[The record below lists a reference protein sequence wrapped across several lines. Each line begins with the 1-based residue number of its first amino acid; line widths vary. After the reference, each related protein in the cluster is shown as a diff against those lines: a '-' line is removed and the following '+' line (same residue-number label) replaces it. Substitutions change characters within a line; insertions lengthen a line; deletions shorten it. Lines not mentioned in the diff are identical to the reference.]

1 MTTIRE
7 IGSLCVTDRDGY
19 IINHSDWNKI
29 NPIFLPVIYDVVNTY
44 STHLQDDLHSV
55 YIRGSIPKGI
65 GIEGVADLDTIA
77 VTKQNP
83 NKLQV
88 KRLKEVEQ
96 ELNQKHTCV
105 DGIELSF
112 YCVED
117 ILNTSSFS
125 IISFIL
131 KTHGICVIGEDLIPQ
146 LPKYK
151 ANEAL
156 ANDHLIHL
164 QGQIKNACDD
174 LQDNSDMEDIKDCC
188 KWIMKIIVRAG
199 LALVITKENIYTR
212 DLYPAYKVFSKYF
225 PEKENDMR
233 KALEYAIIPI
243 IDTNLLLS
251 FLNEFGTWMVSEA
264 DKWLQFYNPNRELNM
279 KLSSN

>member
-1 MTTIRE
+1 MTTVKE
-7 IGSLCVTDRDGY
+7 IGSLCVTDRAGC
-19 IINHSDWNKI
+19 IINHSDMNKI

-44 STHLQDDLHSV
+44 STHLQDNLHSV

-77 VTKQNP
+77 VTKQNL
-83 NKLQV
+83 NKQQL
-88 KRLKEVEQ
+88 RLIKDVGQ

-112 YCVED
+112 YCIED
-117 ILNTSSFS
+117 VLNTSFFS

-131 KTHGICVIGEDLIPQ
+131 QTHGMCVFGEDLIPQ
-146 LPKYK
+146 LPRYK

-164 QGQIKNACDD
+164 QAQIENACDD
-174 LQDNSDMEDIKDCC
+174 LQDNSDIEDIKDCC
-188 KWIMKIIVRAG
+188 KWIMKIVVRAG
-199 LALVITKENIYTR
+199 LALVITKTNTYTR
-212 DLYPAYKVFSKYF
+212 DLYPAYKLFSKYF

-233 KALEYAIIPI
+233 KALEYAITPI

-251 FLNEFGTWMVSEA
+251 FLNEFGKWMVSEV
-264 DKWLQFYNPNRELNM
+264 DKWLQFYNPNRELHM
-279 KLSSN
+279 KI

>member
-1 MTTIRE
+1 MTIVKE

-44 STHLQDDLHSV
+44 STYLQDDLHSV

-83 NKLQV
+83 NKLQL
-88 KRLKEVEQ
+88 KWIKEVEQ

-112 YCVED
+112 YCIED
-117 ILNTSSFS
+117 VLNTSSFS

-131 KTHGICVIGEDLIPQ
+131 QTHGMCVLGEDLIPQ
-146 LPKYK
+146 LPRYR

-174 LQDNSDMEDIKDCC
+174 LQDNSDIEDIKDCC

-199 LALVITKENIYTR
+199 LALVITKANTYTR
-212 DLYPAYKVFSKYF
+212 DLYPAYKLFSKYF

-233 KALEYAIIPI
+233 KALEYAITPI
-243 IDTNLLLS
+243 IDANLLLS
-251 FLNEFGTWMVSEA
+251 FLNEFGKWMVSEV

-279 KLSSN
+279 KI

>member
-7 IGSLCVTDRDGY
+7 IGSLCVIDRDGH

-29 NPIFLPVIYDVVNTY
+29 NPIFLPVIYDVINTY
-44 STHLQDDLHSV
+44 STLLQDDLHSI

-77 VTKQNP
+77 VTKQKP
-83 NKLQV
+83 NKLRF
-88 KRLKEVEQ
+88 KRIKEVEQ

-112 YCVED
+112 YCIED
-117 ILNTSSFS
+117 ILNASSFS

-131 KTHGICVIGEDLIPQ
+131 QTHGLCVFGEDLIPQ
-146 LPKYK
+146 LPRYK

-174 LQDNSDMEDIKDCC
+174 LQDNSDIEDIKDCC

-199 LALVITKENIYTR
+199 LALAITIENTYTR
-212 DLYPAYKVFSKYF
+212 DLYPAYKLFSTYF
-225 PEKENDMR
+225 PEKESDMR
-233 KALEYAIIPI
+233 KALEYAITPI

-251 FLNEFGTWMVSEA
+251 FLNEIGTWMVSEA
-264 DKWLQFYNPNRELNM
+264 DKWLQCYNPNRELNM
-279 KLSSN
+279 KI

>member
-29 NPIFLPVIYDVVNTY
+29 NRIFLPVIYDVVNTY
-44 STHLQDDLHSV
+44 STHLQDGLHSV

-77 VTKQNP
+77 VTKQNL
-83 NKLQV
+83 NKPQLN
-88 KRLKEVEQ
+88 RLKEVEQ
-96 ELNQKHTCV
+96 ELTQKHTCV

-125 IISFIL
+125 ISSFIL
-131 KTHGICVIGEDLIPQ
+131 KTHGICVFGEDLIPQ
-146 LPKYK
+146 LPRYK

-156 ANDHLIHL
+156 ANEHLIHL
-164 QGQIKNACDD
+164 QGQIKNACED
-174 LQDNSDMEDIKDCC
+174 LQDNSDIEDIKDCC

-212 DLYPAYKVFSKYF
+212 DLYPAYKLFLEHF
-225 PEKENDMR
+225 PEKEKDMK
-233 KALEYAIIPI
+233 KALEYAITPI
-243 IDTNLLLS
+243 IDTNVLLS

-279 KLSSN
+279 KLL

>member
-1 MTTIRE
+1 MTTISE

-19 IINHSDWNKI
+19 IINHSDWKKI

-77 VTKQNP
+77 VTKQNL
-83 NKLQV
+83 NKPQL

-112 YCVED
+112 YGIED

-131 KTHGICVIGEDLIPQ
+131 KTHGICVFGEDLIPQ
-146 LPKYK
+146 LPRYK
-151 ANEAL
+151 ADEAL

-199 LALVITKENIYTR
+199 LALVITKANSYTR
-212 DLYPAYKVFSKYF
+212 DLYPAYKLFSEYF
-225 PEKENDMR
+225 PEKENDMK
-233 KALEYAIIPI
+233 KALEYAITPI
-243 IDTNLLLS
+243 IDVNLLLS

-264 DKWLQFYNPNRELNM
+264 EKWLKSYNPNRELNM
-279 KLSSN
+279 KL

>member
-1 MTTIRE
+1 M
-7 IGSLCVTDRDGY
+7 
-19 IINHSDWNKI
+19 
-29 NPIFLPVIYDVVNTY
+29 F
-44 STHLQDDLHSV
+44 
-55 YIRGSIPKGI
+55 
-65 GIEGVADLDTIA
+65 
-77 VTKQNP
+77 
-83 NKLQV
+83 
-88 KRLKEVEQ
+88 
-96 ELNQKHTCV
+96 
-105 DGIELSF
+105 
-112 YCVED
+112 
-117 ILNTSSFS
+117 
-125 IISFIL
+125 
-131 KTHGICVIGEDLIPQ
+131 GEDLIPQ
-146 LPKYK
+146 LPRYR
-151 ANEAL
+151 ADEAL

-174 LQDNSDMEDIKDCC
+174 LQDNFDIEDIKDCC

-199 LALVITKENIYTR
+199 LALAITKENIYTR
-212 DLYPAYKVFSKYF
+212 DLYPAYKLFSKYF

>member
-19 IINHSDWNKI
+19 IINLSDWNKI

-77 VTKQNP
+77 VIKQNP

-131 KTHGICVIGEDLIPQ
+131 KTHGICVFGEDLIPQ
-146 LPKYK
+146 LPRYR
-151 ANEAL
+151 ADEAL
-156 ANDHLIHL
+156 ANDHHIHL
-164 QGQIKNACDD
+164 QGQIKNANDD
-174 LQDNSDMEDIKDCC
+174 LQDNFDIEDIKDCC

-212 DLYPAYKVFSKYF
+212 DLYPAYKLFSKYF

>member
-19 IINHSDWNKI
+19 IINHSDWKKI

-77 VTKQNP
+77 VTKQNL
-83 NKLQV
+83 NKSQL

-112 YCVED
+112 YGIED

-131 KTHGICVIGEDLIPQ
+131 KTHGICAFGEDLIPQ
-146 LPKYK
+146 LPRYR
-151 ANEAL
+151 ADEAL

-199 LALVITKENIYTR
+199 LALVINKANSYTR
-212 DLYPAYKVFSKYF
+212 DLYPAYKLFSEYF
-225 PEKENDMR
+225 PEKENDMK
-233 KALEYAIIPI
+233 KALEYAITPI
-243 IDTNLLLS
+243 IDVNLLLS

-264 DKWLQFYNPNRELNM
+264 EKWLKSYNPNRELNM
-279 KLSSN
+279 KL

>member
-1 MTTIRE
+1 MTTVKE
-7 IGSLCVTDRDGY
+7 IGSLCVTDRDGC
-19 IINHSDWNKI
+19 IINHSDMNKI

-44 STHLQDDLHSV
+44 STHLQDNLHSV

-77 VTKQNP
+77 VTKQNL
-83 NKLQV
+83 NKQQ
-88 KRLKEVEQ
+88 LKLIKDVGQ

-112 YCVED
+112 YCIED
-117 ILNTSSFS
+117 VLNTSFFS

-131 KTHGICVIGEDLIPQ
+131 QTHGMCVFGEDLIPQ
-146 LPKYK
+146 LPRYK

-164 QGQIKNACDD
+164 QAQIENACDD
-174 LQDNSDMEDIKDCC
+174 LQDNSDIEDIKDCC

-199 LALVITKENIYTR
+199 LALVITKANTYTR
-212 DLYPAYKVFSKYF
+212 DLYPAYKLFSKYF

-233 KALEYAIIPI
+233 KALEYAITPI

-251 FLNEFGTWMVSEA
+251 FLNEFGKWMVSEV
-264 DKWLQFYNPNRELNM
+264 DKWLQFYNPNRELHM
-279 KLSSN
+279 KI